1 MSYWQVQLANYEE
14 LWEQKMDS
22 LFDSPEKVAPCQ
34 SQSENINGIPI
45 FLLKMQKKGLQN
57 FRNVLVI
64 KHSI

>member
-34 SQSENINGIPI
+34 AQSENINGIPI
-45 FLLKMQKKGLQN
+45 FLLKMQKEGLQN

>member
-57 FRNVLVI
+57 FINVLVI

>member
-34 SQSENINGIPI
+34 FQSKNINGIPI